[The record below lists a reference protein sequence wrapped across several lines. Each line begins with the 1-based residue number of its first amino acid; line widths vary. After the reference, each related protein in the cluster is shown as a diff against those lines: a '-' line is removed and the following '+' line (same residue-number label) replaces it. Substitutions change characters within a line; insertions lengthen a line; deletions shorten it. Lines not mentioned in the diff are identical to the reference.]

1 MSTIFA
7 LATSHSRSGVAIF
20 RISGK
25 DARRTLAD
33 LGCSENIEPRRA
45 SLQRLIAV
53 KRNDGNSQIDNKGN
67 GDDVIDSALV
77 LYFSAPN
84 SFTGED
90 IVELHIHGSIA
101 VIKDLTSYLS
111 SLDYLKMA
119 EAGEFSRRAFENG
132 KMDLTQVEG
141 LADLIDAETK
151 MQQKQAIRQID
162 GELEGLYESW
172 RYQLIEILAN
182 LEAYIDFPDEDIP
195 DEVISSVNDK
205 VASLL
210 SDLEIHS
217 KDDRGERLRNGLYA
231 TIIGAPNVGKSSLLN
246 YLAKRDVAIVSDI
259 AGTTRD
265 MIEVHLDIGGYPLI
279 LTDTA
284 GLRESDNI
292 IENEGIK
299 RAIKRSKNADFKI
312 AMFDYNELPS
322 LDKITLDIVDD
333 ETICVINKCDDD
345 KADIPD
351 DLVNKGYLTISLNKK
366 SGIDD
371 LLKKIQERIEENISP
386 TNSAVFTRQRHLNQ
400 INETISHIERF
411 INAFK
416 NNEPL
421 ELSVEDLRLSANSL
435 GKITGKID
443 VEDLLDKIFS
453 SFCIGK

>member
-1 MSTIFA
+1 MFTIFA

-25 DARRTLAD
+25 DAKRTLKD
-33 LGCSENIEPRRA
+33 LGCNINIEARKA
-45 SLQRLIAV
+45 SLQRLLAV
-53 KRNDGNSQIDNKGN
+53 NRGGES
-67 GDDVIDSALV
+67 DVIDSALV
-77 LYFSAPN
+77 IYFSAPN

-111 SLDYLKMA
+111 SLDYLRMA

-195 DEVISSVNDK
+195 DEIIDSVNNK
-205 VASLL
+205 VNILL
-210 SDLEIHS
+210 NDLENHS
-217 KDDRGERLRNGLYA
+217 NDDRGERLRNGLYA
-231 TIIGAPNVGKSSLLN
+231 TIVGAPNVGKSSLLN

-259 AGTTRD
+259 EGTTRD
-265 MIEVHLDIGGYPLI
+265 MIEVHLDIAGYPLI

-299 RAIKRSKNADFKI
+299 RAIKRSENADFKI
-312 AMFDYNELPS
+312 AMFDYNKLPS
-322 LDKITLDIVDD
+322 LDKITLDIIDND
-333 ETICVINKCDDD
+333 TICVINKCDE
-345 KADIPD
+345 KKFDIPQ
-351 DLVNKGYLTISLNKK
+351 DLINKGYLTISLNNK
-366 SGIDD
+366 SGIEE
-371 LLKKIQERIEENISP
+371 LLSEIQKRIEKNISSS
-386 TNSAVFTRQRHLNQ
+386 NSAVFTRQRHLNQ
-400 INETISHIERF
+400 INETISHLKRF
-411 INAFK
+411 INAFQK
-416 NNEPL
+416 NEPL